1 MKNKKLIYGLGLGVV
16 GYLLYKNKS
25 KIFGKKTSAEVDK
38 SVEVVEKQV
47 KQAVK
52 PKSELVYRGIVNH
65 VSGVENTQIT
75 GQLGLMYVIGNMQK
89 INELGALYTTSATTK
104 PTQNDD
110 FFVRNSKNIDYTII
124 GVNNQGVI
132 IKGDNKLAFPK
143 GSQFEIRKKV

>member
-1 MKNKKLIYGLGLGVV
+1 MV

-75 GQLGLMYVIGNMQK
+75 GQRALMYIIGSMK
-89 INELGALYTTSATTK
+89 KFIDEYRALYTQTTYTI